1 MNMDGAQ
8 NHFLV
13 PNLAYQGLRAS
24 SDPGPL
30 NKIEGDQHDHDD
42 HQKRSRSR
50 NESMT
55 ENDNDGACSNCN
67 DKTER

>member
-8 NHFLV
+8 IHFLV

-30 NKIEGDQHDHDD
+30 NKIGDDQDDDD

-50 NESMT
+50 DESVT